1 MPMPPPIA
9 PAPKYM
15 KARNF
20 DKVDSSSIK
29 VIELNT
35 AKRRDE
41 EKVELEK
48 KLSENT
54 AKMAIV
60 KKPKIA

>member
-1 MPMPPPIA
+1 MPMPIA

-20 DKVDSSSIK
+20 DKVDSSSMK
-29 VIELNT
+29 AIELNT
-35 AKRRDE
+35 AKRRAE
-41 EKVELEK
+41 EKVELERR
-48 KLSENT
+48 LSENT

-60 KKPKIA
+60 KKSKIA

>member
-1 MPMPPPIA
+1 MQPPIA

-29 VIELNT
+29 AIELNT